1 MEINKGTSAAL
12 LGIFSSD
19 RKAAKA
25 RELNIAQTQY
35 QISQQKQQQQYQ
47 LSQTLAQNRQ
57 VANKTAAG
65 ITTRKADAQ
74 QLVTNLDNVIDD
86 MKLGVA
92 KYGGNV
98 MKYMIAEG
106 TDKWA
111 TAIGDYE
118 TKIGE
123 IKTNEA
129 EVAKYIEL
137 TNSDKAHL
145 AMDRDGQLLKDYI
158 DGKTNT
164 FRFSGQIQEIG
175 NYQSAV
181 SSGREVLPS
190 DVLAGNEGKN
200 QQIII
205 SNYMREYGIT
215 DRSQVTQ
222 ANLDNYITQ
231 KYLNN
236 QPGMMGTKEDDRTV
250 GGELLNSAQTLQEIN
265 LNDTNPFSAN
275 ASENIFSVVESELG
289 RHGYT
294 KKAKP
299 ETKRGVNVV
308 GSGRVYENYEDKIT
322 KSVFGSDNKMLK
334 NVEAVGLFK
343 QSDGSQIEETQWYGE
358 TLGGESETYDLEV
371 TGYHYAYKYIIDGKE
386 QLAVMTDDPAKNEEL
401 RRNYEA
407 SGAKPSMVM
416 VAQLREDDPIRDD
429 YYYKEIKMSE
439 SLASEISSEADF
451 KIISN
456 EASDRKNQKA
466 HKDNKRKNKQQS
478 ILNISANHFDGNDVF
493 VEQTQSEAAITLLP
507 VFKRHGVSNSMFT
520 PLLSSL
526 MAQSSSM
533 SDLFS
538 RIDLIDEALSDKS
551 SKVGQALL
559 TNNISEFN
567 GFVKNSLNSQQ
578 EINEFQQLQNDWNQ
592 LNANSQY

>member
-35 QISQQKQQQQYQ
+35 QMSQQKQQQQYQ

-57 VANKTAAG
+57 AAQKMAAG

-74 QLVTNLDNVIDD
+74 NLVTNMDSVIDE
-86 MKLGVA
+86 MKAGVA

-98 MKYMIAEG
+98 MRYMTAEG
-106 TDKWA
+106 NDKW
-111 TAIGDYE
+111 TSAIGDYE
-118 TKIGE
+118 AKIGE

-129 EVAKYIEL
+129 EVAKYMEL
-137 TNSDKAHL
+137 TSSDKAHL

-164 FRFSGQIQEIG
+164 FRFSGQIQDIG

-190 DVLAGNEGKN
+190 DVLAGDEGKN

-205 SNYMREYGIT
+205 SNYMRESGIT
-215 DRSQVTQ
+215 NRSDVIQ
-222 ANLDNYITQ
+222 ADLDKYITS

-236 QPGMMGTKEDDRTV
+236 QPGLMGTKEDDRTV
-250 GGELLNSAQTLQEIN
+250 GGEILQSAQTLQKVN
-265 LNDTNPFSAN
+265 LN
-275 ASENIFSVVESELG
+275 EVNIFDQNSADNTFTVVESEVG
-289 RHGYT
+289 RHGYS

-299 ETKRGVNVV
+299 KTKRGTTVV
-308 GSGRVYENYEDKIT
+308 ASGRVYENYADKIT
-322 KSVFGSDNKMLK
+322 KSVFGSDSKMLK
-334 NVEAVGLFK
+334 NVEAKGLFK
-343 QSDGSQIEETQWYGE
+343 QSDGSQIEDTQWYGE
-358 TLGGESETYDLEV
+358 TLGGESETYNLEV

-386 QLAVMTDDPAKNEEL
+386 QLAVMTDNSAKNEEL
-401 RRNYEA
+401 RKNYEA
-407 SGAKPSMVM
+407 SGAKPSMVL
-416 VAQLREDDPIRDD
+416 VAELREDDKFRDD
-429 YYYKEIKMSE
+429 YYYKQIDMTQGI
-439 SLASEISSEADF
+439 ASKISKEADY
-451 KIISN
+451 KLITN
-456 EASDRKNQKA
+456 EKNDRQNQEA
-466 HKDNKRKNKQQS
+466 AKDNKRKNKEQS
-478 ILNISANHFDGNDVF
+478 IVNISTNHFDGNDVF
-493 VEQTQSEAAITLLP
+493 VEQTQSEAANTILP
-507 VFKRHGVSNSMFT
+507 VFKRHGVQNSMFT

-526 MAQSSSM
+526 MAQSSST

-538 RIDLIDEALSDKS
+538 RIDLIDQALSDKN